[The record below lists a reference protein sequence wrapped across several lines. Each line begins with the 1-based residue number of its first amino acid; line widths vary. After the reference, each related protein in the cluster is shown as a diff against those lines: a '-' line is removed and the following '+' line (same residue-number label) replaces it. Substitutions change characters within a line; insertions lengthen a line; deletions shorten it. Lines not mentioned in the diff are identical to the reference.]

1 MIQRHSKGFTLVE
14 LMIGIVLAL
23 FIVGG
28 LYTML
33 GSSQLSYA
41 LSRANNA
48 LNGSGQRVT
57 QLIWNHLHQAGY
69 INYQRQILQRK
80 LPAGGTS
87 LSASKWTEGQSLFAE
102 NNISAVSGILDNTD
116 RLTLR
121 FWGSSISDNDP
132 GQLNNQATD
141 GRMFD
146 CNGGFV
152 TNQDLV
158 QITLYV
164 NSSGDLICQDNRNNT
179 VVMERNIAS
188 LQFRFRRAGTNQQFV
203 TANILT
209 AATWPTVEAI
219 EFGVLTTQASGQGV
233 KAKARSY
240 QILEQSVNAA
250 ADNLIRQSLTGSITL
265 KN

>member
-1 MIQRHSKGFTLVE
+1 MIQGQSKGFTLVE

-87 LSASKWTEGQSLFAE
+87 LSASKWAEGQSLFAE
-102 NNISAVSGILDNTD
+102 NNISAVAGILDNTD

-132 GQLNNQATD
+132 AQLANQATD

-146 CNGGFV
+146 CNGAFV

-158 QITLYV
+158 QITLFV
-164 NSSGDLICQDNRNNT
+164 NSSGDLICQDNRNHT

-203 TANILT
+203 TANELT

-233 KAKARSY
+233 KATARSY
-240 QILEQSVNAA
+240 QILEQRVNTA

>member
-1 MIQRHSKGFTLVE
+1 MIRQQSRGFTLVE

-41 LSRANNA
+41 LTRANNS

-69 INYQRQILQRK
+69 VNYQRQIMRWQ

-87 LSASKWTEGQSLFAE
+87 LSASKWTQGQSLFAE
-102 NNISAVSGILDNTD
+102 NNITGVSGLLSNSD

-132 GQLNNQATD
+132 AQPNNQGTD

-164 NSSGDLICQDNRNNT
+164 NSSGDLICQDNRNHSL
-179 VVMERNIAS
+179 VMERNIAS

-203 TANILT
+203 TANVLT

>member
-1 MIQRHSKGFTLVE
+1 MIRQQSKGFTLVE
-14 LMIGIVLAL
+14 LVICIVLAL

-41 LSRANNA
+41 LTRANNA

-69 INYQRQILQRK
+69 VNYQRQIMEWT
-80 LPAGGTS
+80 LPAGGAS
-87 LSASKWTEGQSLFAE
+87 LGANNWTQGQSLFAE
-102 NNISAVSGILDNTD
+102 NNITGVTGLQENSD

-132 GQLNNQATD
+132 GQLNNQTTD

-146 CNGGFV
+146 CIGEPV
-152 TNQDLV
+152 SNQNLV

-164 NSSGDLICQDNRNNT
+164 NSSGDLICQDNRNHT
-179 VVMERNIAS
+179 VVIERNIAS

-203 TANILT
+203 TANVLT
-209 AATWPTVEAI
+209 AATWPTVAAI

-233 KAKARSY
+233 KATARSY
-240 QILEQSVNAA
+240 QILEQNVNAA
-250 ADNLIRQSLTGSITL
+250 ADNLIRQPLTGSITL

>member
-1 MIQRHSKGFTLVE
+1 MRLRNQNGFTLIE

-69 INYQRQILQRK
+69 VNYQRQIMRRQ
-80 LPAGGTS
+80 LPTGGTS
-87 LSASKWTEGQSLFAE
+87 LGSNIWAEGQSLFAE
-102 NNISAVSGILDNTD
+102 NNVTGVTGVMANTD

-132 GQLNNQATD
+132 AQPTNQATD
-141 GRMFD
+141 NRMFD
-146 CNGGFV
+146 CNGEPV
-152 TNQDLV
+152 SNQDLV
-158 QITLYV
+158 QLTLYV
-164 NSSGDLICQDNRNNT
+164 SSAGELICKDNRSHT
-179 VVMERNIAS
+179 VVMERNIES
-188 LQFRFRRAGTNQQFV
+188 LQFRFRRSGTNQQFV
-203 TANILT
+203 TANTLT
-209 AATWPTVEAI
+209 AAMWPSVDAI

-233 KAKARSY
+233 KATAKTY
-240 QILEQSVNAA
+240 QILEQSVDAA
-250 ADNLIRQSLTGSITL
+250 ADKLIRQSLTGSITL

>member
-1 MIQRHSKGFTLVE
+1 MIRQNNKGFTLIE

-41 LSRANNA
+41 LTRANNV

-87 LSASKWTEGQSLFAE
+87 LGVNNWTEGQSLFAE
-102 NNISAVSGILDNTD
+102 NNITSVTGLQDNSD
-116 RLTLR
+116 RLTIR

-132 GQLNNQATD
+132 AQLTNQATD

-146 CNGGFV
+146 CNGEAIS
-152 TNQDLV
+152 NQNLV

-164 NSSGDLICQDNRNNT
+164 NSSGDLICQDNRNHT

-188 LQFRFRRAGTNQQFV
+188 LQFRFRLAGTNQQFV
-203 TANILT
+203 TANVLT

-233 KAKARSY
+233 KATAKTY
-240 QILEQSVNAA
+240 QILEQSVATA
-250 ADNLIRQSLTGSITL
+250 ADNIIRQSLTGSITL

>member
-1 MIQRHSKGFTLVE
+1 MIRQQSKGFTLVE
-14 LMIGIVLAL
+14 LMICIVLAL

-41 LSRANNA
+41 LTRANNA

-69 INYQRQILQRK
+69 VNYQRQIMQWT

-87 LSASKWTEGQSLFAE
+87 LGANNWTKGQSLFAE
-102 NNISAVSGILDNTD
+102 NNITGVTGLLDNSD

-132 GQLNNQATD
+132 AQLANQATD
-141 GRMFD
+141 SRMFD
-146 CNGGFV
+146 CNGEAV
-152 TNQDLV
+152 SNQNLV

-164 NSSGDLICQDNRNNT
+164 NSSGDLICQDNRNHT

-203 TANILT
+203 TANVLT
-209 AATWPTVEAI
+209 AATWPTVAAI

-233 KAKARSY
+233 KATARSY
-240 QILEQSVNAA
+240 QILEQNVNAA